1 MEENME
7 VLEQTAGTEID
18 SAWEDEGRP
27 AAEESPEQRDP
38 EQPKAAPD
46 ARGETAGT
54 PGGGLFQRARQ
65 QARRQD
71 MERFLQAFPQV
82 KAEAIPR
89 QVWEQVARGMPL
101 VSAYAMYENERLRVE
116 LAAERQDRANR
127 LRTPGALGG
136 NSGTELDE
144 MDRMWAEEE

>member
-27 AAEESPEQRDP
+27 AAEESPEAAGPGAAKGRSGRAGGNGRD
-38 EQPKAAPD
+38 A
-46 ARGETAGT
+46 
-54 PGGGLFQRARQ
+54 GGGLLQRARQ

-101 VSAYAMYENERLRVE
+101 VSAYAMHENERLRVE
-116 LAAERQDRANR
+116 LAAERQDRTNR

-136 NSGTELDE
+136 NSGGELDE
-144 MDRMWAEEE
+144 MDRMWAEED